1 MKAGRALFL
10 GLFAWVAG
18 CGSSSA
24 NWLADG
30 GDGGAADP
38 GLDAA
43 TPAESGD
50 GPATVL
56 FGGTV
61 YRLKSEV
68 GIVGAEVCPIGQEH
82 SACELTDSVGRFR
95 FTMPA
100 ESNQAVTISAPGF
113 GGIVLALRTGRVDL
127 TSFSVGLASASDE
140 KAYYARAGI
149 EWPSSSSAF
158 LFIFAR
164 DDLGM
169 SMAGVT
175 SVLSPASGSGPLYDD
190 DMGVA
195 DKTLQATSTTG
206 TVHFAGIGPGTID
219 VDFGPSSVL
228 CSSFVGG
235 WPSASGNAVE
245 VPAVAGFQTLL
256 GVSCF

>member
-1 MKAGRALFL
+1 MKAGRAFFL

-18 CGSSSA
+18 CSSGPPIS
-24 NWLADG
+24 LADG
-30 GDGGAADP
+30 GDA
-38 GLDAA
+38 GLDSSI
-43 TPAESGD
+43 PEPGD

-61 YRLKSEV
+61 FRLKSDV
-68 GIVGAEVCPIGQEH
+68 GIVGAEVCPIGQPH

-95 FTMPA
+95 FTVPA
-100 ESNQAVTISAPGF
+100 ESNQAVTIIAPGF
-113 GGIVLALRTGRVDL
+113 GGIVLAFRSGRVDL
-127 TSFSVGLASASDE
+127 TSYSVALTSANDE
-140 KAYYARAGI
+140 KAYYAHAGVD
-149 EWPSSSSAF
+149 WPSSSTAF
-158 LFIFAR
+158 LYIFAR

-175 SVLSPASGSGPLYDD
+175 SALSPVSGSGPLYDD
-190 DMGVA
+190 AMGVA
-195 DKTLQATSTTG
+195 DKTLEATSTTG

-235 WPSASGNAVE
+235 WPSPSGNVVE
-245 VPAVAGFQTLL
+245 VPVVAGFETLL
-256 GVSCF
+256 GVRCF